1 MKKDLVRVKIS
12 ETFGYHLTD
21 TINRLFRTIRAH
33 FRRAN
38 TALAVMPETERAALL
53 DFLNDSTL

>member
-1 MKKDLVRVKIS
+1 M
-12 ETFGYHLTD
+12 
-21 TINRLFRTIRAH
+21 INHLFRAIRAH

-38 TALAVMPETERAALL
+38 TAMAVMPETERAALL